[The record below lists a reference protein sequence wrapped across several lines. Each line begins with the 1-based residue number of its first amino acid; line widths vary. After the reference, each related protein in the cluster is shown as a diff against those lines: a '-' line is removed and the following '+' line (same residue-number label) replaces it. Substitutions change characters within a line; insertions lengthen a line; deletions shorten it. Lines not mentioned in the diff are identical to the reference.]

1 MRRNWPLILNEARR
15 IALSYSTAVTLRQL
29 HYRLVAANV
38 GGYLNEQTC
47 YKQLSS
53 LTAEERRAGLFPQL
67 SDRTRGVERPAA
79 WASPAAAMA
88 ALISQYRRDNT
99 EGQTFQTWVLYEKA
113 TLGAQI
119 EAWADDYGVPSAALR
134 GYSSESLEREIFDAM
149 TTDGRPVV
157 VWYVGDLDPE
167 GEDIER
173 NFQEQADRMGIVFHH
188 WDRLTVL
195 LAQVALY
202 GLVPNPGKESSSRAA
217 AFVAKY
223 GPMPG
228 TIDTPFQIEVEAV
241 DPAVLEQL
249 VTDAL
254 TDPTWFNE
262 KALKASLRKQKADIK
277 RLEDL
282 RDSA

>member
-1 MRRNWPLILNEARR
+1 MRNWPTILTEARR
-15 IALSYSTAVTLRQL
+15 IALSYTTSVTLRQL
-29 HYRLVAANV
+29 HYRLVAAGT
-38 GGYLNEQTC
+38 GGYLNNQTC

-53 LTAEERRAGLFPQL
+53 LTAEARRAGTFPAL

-79 WASPAAAMA
+79 WSSPAAAMD
-88 ALISQYRRDNT
+88 ALIEQYRRDNT
-99 EGQTFQTWVLYEKA
+99 EGQAFQTWVLYEKA

-119 EAWADDYGVPSAALR
+119 EAWTDDYGVPSAALR

-149 TTDGRPVV
+149 TNDGRPAV

-173 NFQEQADRMGIVFHH
+173 NFKDQADRMGIVFHH

-195 LAQVALY
+195 PAQITPL
-202 GLVPNPGKESSSRAA
+202 GLVPNPGKTSSSRAKG
-217 AFVAKY
+217 FIAKY
-223 GPMPG
+223 G
-228 TIDTPFQIEVEAV
+228 TLFQIEVEAV
-241 DPAVLEQL
+241 DPAVLETL
-249 VTDAL
+249 ITDAL
-254 TDPTWFNE
+254 TEPTWFNE

>member
-1 MRRNWPLILNEARR
+1 MQRNWSLILSEAER
-15 IALSYSTAVTLRQL
+15 IARSYTTSVTLRQL
-29 HYRLVAANV
+29 HYRLVAAGT
-38 GGYLNEQTC
+38 GGYLNNQTC

-53 LTAEERRAGLFPQL
+53 LTAEARRAGLFPAL
-67 SDRTRGVERPAA
+67 SDRTRGVERPNA
-79 WASPAAAMA
+79 WSSPADAMD
-88 ALISQYRRDNT
+88 ALIAQYRRDNT
-99 EGQTFQTWVLYEKA
+99 EGQAFQTWVLYEKA

-119 EAWADDYGVPSAALR
+119 EAWTDDYGVPTAAMR

-149 TTDGRPVV
+149 TADGRPVV

-188 WDRLTVL
+188 WDRLTVVP
-195 LAQVALY
+195 AQITPL
-202 GLVPNPGKESSSRAA
+202 GLVPNLGKTTSSRAKG
-217 AFVAKY
+217 FIAKY
-223 GPMPG
+223 G
-228 TIDTPFQIEVEAV
+228 TLFQIEVEAV

-254 TDPTWFNE
+254 TDVTWFNE
-262 KALKASLRKQKADIK
+262 KALKASLRKQRADIK